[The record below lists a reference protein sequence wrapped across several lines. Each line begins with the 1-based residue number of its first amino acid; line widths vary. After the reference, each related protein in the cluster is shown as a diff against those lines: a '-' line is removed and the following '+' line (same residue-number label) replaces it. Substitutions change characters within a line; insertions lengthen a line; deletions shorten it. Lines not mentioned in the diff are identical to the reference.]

1 MNNFVLRLIS
11 TFFLLPAFIY
21 ILFLNNFFFYTL
33 IIFIYFILVYEIKF
47 LIRKTYFFIFLNLLF
62 IFSLY
67 SLLKLRG
74 ETLQDYYLL
83 VWVMCITWLSDIGG
97 YFFGKIFGGP
107 KLSKISPNKTITG
120 FFGSI
125 ILSQLSMII
134 LYLFKI
140 ELFINF
146 KIIILQVFLSLVSIL
161 GDLFFSLIK
170 RKYNI
175 KDFSY
180 IIPGHGGILD
190 RIDGLI
196 FVLIFSYFLKILNV
210 L

>member
-107 KLSKISPNKTITG
+107 KLSKISPNKTIAG

-125 ILSQLSMII
+125 ILS
-134 LYLFKI
+134 
-140 ELFINF
+140 
-146 KIIILQVFLSLVSIL
+146 LSLIH
-161 GDLFFSLIK
+161 I
-170 RKYNI
+170 
-175 KDFSY
+175 
-180 IIPGHGGILD
+180 
-190 RIDGLI
+190 
-196 FVLIFSYFLKILNV
+196 
-210 L
+210 